1 MIVPINI
8 VPNVPMI
15 NAFIEIIVGS
25 IFVFI
30 IIFVLKTNCMKNFLA
45 KYLHKS
51 PSNTIWEDI
60 IDFKNGAN
68 LKIYLKDKDY
78 YLIGHYKSQE
88 EYGEA
93 SWLALSSFAKFDKT
107 TNEVMENEPS
117 YLNDKNT
124 FVVVRLCDIDYV
136 EIFQ

>member
-1 MIVPINI
+1 MIIPINI
-8 VPNVPMI
+8 VPNVPLI

-30 IIFVLKTNCMKNFLA
+30 IIFVLKTNRMKKFLA
-45 KYLHKS
+45 KHLHKS
-51 PSNTIWEDI
+51 PSSSIWEDI

-78 YLIGHYKSQE
+78 YVVGHYKSQE
-88 EYGEA
+88 EYCEA
-93 SWLALSSFAKFDKT
+93 SWLALNSFAKYDKI
-107 TNEVMENEPS
+107 TNEAMENEPS

-124 FVVVRLCDIDYV
+124 YLVVRLCDIDYV